1 MVLHGEAREGGTL
14 HGLTSLK
21 LATLPVKPLENKKKV
36 SAIFLEKP
44 SPHRSSSGSCMYL
57 DLLRDISSH
66 SAWWVEAVALKT
78 TRRNGGSA
86 DVVDGVDVEVEEGE
100 DKDHQV
106 PASSLHPL
114 TVAQS
119 CLVSK
124 V

>member
-1 MVLHGEAREGGTL
+1 MIED
-14 HGLTSLK
+14 
-21 LATLPVKPLENKKKV
+21 V
-36 SAIFLEKP
+36 SFQTNYSHK
-44 SPHRSSSGSCMYL
+44 SSSSL
-57 DLLRDISSH
+57 HLNLLGDIAGH
-66 SAWWVEAVALKT
+66 SAWGMEAAALKAA
-78 TRRNGGSA
+78 GGDGGAA

>member
-1 MVLHGEAREGGTL
+1 MREESQDQIGHLHLLSDIAADSLRRVEPPALEAAGGY
-14 HGLTSLK
+14 GG
-21 LATLPVKPLENKKKV
+21 
-36 SAIFLEKP
+36 
-44 SPHRSSSGSCMYL
+44 SPHVV
-57 DLLRDISSH
+57 H
-66 SAWWVEAVALKT
+66 S
-78 TRRNGGSA
+78 
-86 DVVDGVDVEVEEGE
+86 VDVEVEEGE

>member
-1 MVLHGEAREGGTL
+1 MSV
-14 HGLTSLK
+14 
-21 LATLPVKPLENKKKV
+21 V
-36 SAIFLEKP
+36 IF
-44 SPHRSSSGSCMYL
+44 C
-57 DLLRDISSH
+57 SSH
-66 SAWWVEAVALKT
+66 LGDCQHLNLLGDIAGDGAGRMEAIALET
-78 TRRNGGSA
+78 AGRNGGA
-86 DVVDGVDVEVEEGE
+86 TDVVDGVDVEVEEGE

>member
-1 MVLHGEAREGGTL
+1 
-14 HGLTSLK
+14 
-21 LATLPVKPLENKKKV
+21 
-36 SAIFLEKP
+36 
-44 SPHRSSSGSCMYL
+44 MYL

-114 TVAQS
+114 TAQLS
-119 CLVSK
+119 CPFV
-124 V
+124 